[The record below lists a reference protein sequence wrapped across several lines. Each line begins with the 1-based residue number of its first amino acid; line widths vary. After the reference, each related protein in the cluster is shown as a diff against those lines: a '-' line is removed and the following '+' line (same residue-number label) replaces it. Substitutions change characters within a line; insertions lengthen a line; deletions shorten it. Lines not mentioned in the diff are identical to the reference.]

1 VSPAPPPQKRKRRL
15 WLLFAAMGPG
25 IIAELA
31 GNDAGGISTF
41 SVAGA
46 SYGYAVLWT
55 IPIAMLF
62 LMVVQESAAR
72 MGAQTGKGF
81 AALIRESFGIRLAAL
96 AMLALL
102 VANLGT
108 TLSEF
113 AGIAAGM
120 ELFGVSKYISVPI
133 AGLAVGALVMLGSYR
148 RTEKILMVIS
158 LVFLTYVAAAFI
170 SKPDWG
176 EVVLNTVVPQLIF
189 DKGFFALIIALIGTT
204 IAPWMIFFGQSNVV
218 EKGTTIK
225 QLTAQ
230 RVDVIS
236 GAVVACLVVW
246 FIIITTGTV
255 LYSQGIEV
263 TDAESAANALAPI
276 VGPYAKQLFGAG
288 FVGASFLA
296 ACVLPL
302 TTAYAICEAF
312 GWERGID
319 RSWAEAPTFKTLF
332 TLIIAAGCV
341 VVLIPAIDLMGIML
355 TAQFI
360 NGILLPVLL
369 VFLVRII
376 NDQRVMGIYRNR
388 RLANTL
394 SYLTIAV
401 VLVLSAVLLV
411 MQVLGIG

>member
-1 VSPAPPPQKRKRRL
+1 
-15 WLLFAAMGPG
+15 
-25 IIAELA
+25 
-31 GNDAGGISTF
+31 
-41 SVAGA
+41 
-46 SYGYAVLWT
+46 
-55 IPIAMLF
+55 
-62 LMVVQESAAR
+62 

-81 AALIRESFGIRLAAL
+81 AALIRERFGIRLAAF
-96 AMLALL
+96 AMIALL
-102 VANLGT
+102 VANTGT

-120 ELFGVSKYISVPI
+120 ELFGVNKYISVPI
-133 AGLAVGALVMLGSYR
+133 AGLAVWALIMGGSYK
-148 RTEKILMVIS
+148 RTEKIFMVIS

-176 EVVLNTVVPQLIF
+176 EVALNTVVPHFIF
-189 DKGFFALIIALIGTT
+189 DRGFFALIIALIGTT

-218 EKGTTIK
+218 EKGTSIK
-225 QLTAQ
+225 ELSAQ
-230 RVDVIS
+230 RIDVFS

-312 GWERGID
+312 GWERGVD
-319 RSWAEAPTFKTLF
+319 RSWAEAPTFKALF
-332 TLIIAAGCV
+332 TLIIIVSCV
-341 VVLIPAIDLMGIML
+341 VVLVPGVDLMGIML
-355 TAQFI
+355 TAQFV
-360 NGILLPVLL
+360 NGVLLPVLL
-369 VFLVRII
+369 IFLVRII
-376 NDQRVMGIYRNR
+376 NDRRVMGAYRNG
-388 RLANTL
+388 RLANVL
-394 SYLTIAV
+394 SYLTIIVVV
-401 VLVLSAVLLV
+401 VLSVVLLV

>member
-1 VSPAPPPQKRKRRL
+1 
-15 WLLFAAMGPG
+15 MGPG

-46 SYGYAVLWT
+46 SYGYAALWT

-81 AALIRESFGIRLAAL
+81 AALIRENFGIRLTAL

-120 ELFGVSKYISVPI
+120 ELFGVSRYISVPI
-133 AGLAVGALVMLGSYR
+133 AGLAVWALIMAGSYR
-148 RTEKILMVIS
+148 RTEKIFMVIS
-158 LVFLTYVAAAFI
+158 LVFLTYVVAAFI
-170 SKPDWG
+170 AKPDWG
-176 EVVLNTVVPQLIF
+176 EVARNTVVPHFIF
-189 DKGFFALIIALIGTT
+189 EKGFFALIIALIGTT
-204 IAPWMIFFGQSNVV
+204 IAPWMIFFGQGNVV
-218 EKGTTIK
+218 EKGTSIK
-225 QLTAQ
+225 ELVAQ
-230 RVDVIS
+230 RVDVFS

-263 TDAESAANALAPI
+263 TDAESAANALAPL

-312 GWERGID
+312 GWERGVD

-332 TLIIAAGCV
+332 TLIIVAGCV
-341 VVLIPAIDLMGIML
+341 VVLIPHIDLMGIML
-355 TAQFI
+355 TAQFV

-369 VFLVRII
+369 IFLVRII
-376 NDQRVMGIYRNR
+376 NNRRVMGVYHNR
-388 RLANTL
+388 RLANAL

-401 VLVLSAVLLV
+401 VAVLSAILLA
-411 MQVLGIG
+411 MQLLGIG

>member
-1 VSPAPPPQKRKRRL
+1 
-15 WLLFAAMGPG
+15 MGPG

-46 SYGYAVLWT
+46 SYGYAALWT
-55 IPIAMLF
+55 IPVAMLF

-72 MGAQTGKGF
+72 MGARTGKGF
-81 AALIRESFGIRLAAL
+81 AALIRENFGIKLTAF
-96 AMLALL
+96 AMVALL
-102 VANLGT
+102 VGNLGT

-120 ELFGVSKYISVPI
+120 ELFGVSKYVSVPI
-133 AGLAVGALVMLGSYR
+133 AGLAVWALIIGGSYK
-148 RTEKILMVIS
+148 RTEKIFMVIS
-158 LVFLTYVAAAFI
+158 LVFLTYVVAAFI
-170 SKPDWG
+170 AKPNWG
-176 EVVLNTVVPQLIF
+176 EVAVNTVVPHFIF

-218 EKGTTIK
+218 ERGVNIK
-225 QLTAQ
+225 DLPTQ
-230 RVDVIS
+230 RIDVFS
-236 GAVVACLVVW
+236 GAIVACLVVW

-255 LYSQGIEV
+255 LYTRGIEV
-263 TDAESAANALAPI
+263 VDAESAAAALAPI

-302 TTAYAICEAF
+302 TTAYAVCEAF
-312 GWERGID
+312 GWERGVD

-332 TLIIAAGCV
+332 TLIIGAGCV
-341 VVLIPAIDLMGIML
+341 VVLIPGVDLMGVML
-355 TAQFI
+355 TAQFV
-360 NGILLPVLL
+360 NGILLPILL
-369 VFLVRII
+369 VFLVIII
-376 NDQRVMGIYRNR
+376 NNPRVMGQHRNGK
-388 RLANTL
+388 LANVL
-394 SYLTIAV
+394 SILTISV
-401 VLVLSAVLLV
+401 VVVLSAILLA

>member
-1 VSPAPPPQKRKRRL
+1 
-15 WLLFAAMGPG
+15 MGPG

-46 SYGYAVLWT
+46 SYGYAALWT

-81 AALIRESFGIRLAAL
+81 AALIRENFGIRLTAL

-102 VANLGT
+102 VANFGT

-120 ELFGVSKYISVPI
+120 ELFGVSRYISVPI
-133 AGLAVGALVMLGSYR
+133 AGLAVWALIMAGSYR
-148 RTEKILMVIS
+148 RTEKIFMVIS
-158 LVFLTYVAAAFI
+158 LVFLTYVVAAFI
-170 SKPDWG
+170 AKPDWG
-176 EVVLNTVVPQLIF
+176 EVARSTVVPHFIF
-189 DKGFFALIIALIGTT
+189 EKGFFALIIALIGTT
-204 IAPWMIFFGQSNVV
+204 IAPWMIFFGQGNVV
-218 EKGTTIK
+218 EKGTSIK
-225 QLTAQ
+225 ELVAQ
-230 RVDVIS
+230 RVDVFS

-263 TDAESAANALAPI
+263 TDAESAANALAPL

-302 TTAYAICEAF
+302 TTAYAVCEAF
-312 GWERGID
+312 GWERGVD

-332 TLIIAAGCV
+332 TLIIVVGCV
-341 VVLIPAIDLMGIML
+341 VVLIPHIDLMDIML
-355 TAQFI
+355 TAQFV

-369 VFLVRII
+369 IFLVRII
-376 NDQRVMGIYRNR
+376 NNRRVMGVYRNR

-401 VLVLSAVLLV
+401 VAVLSAILLA